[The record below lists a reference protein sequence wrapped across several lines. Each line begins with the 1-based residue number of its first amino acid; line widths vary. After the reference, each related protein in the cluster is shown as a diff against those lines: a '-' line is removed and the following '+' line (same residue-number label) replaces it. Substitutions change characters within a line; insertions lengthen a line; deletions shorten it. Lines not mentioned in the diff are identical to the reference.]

1 MAGHER
7 WADSDAKCGE
17 PRTTVEP
24 AGNIGAMQGSEPASL
39 EGRHVVLFNWRDT
52 QNPEGGG
59 SERYVE
65 AMARGLVERGA
76 RATIFCA
83 AHDDA
88 PADEVVHGVRYVRR
102 GDHLAIYVLGAL
114 RLLFRRFGKV
124 DLVVDVQNGL
134 PFFTRLVTRA
144 PVVVLVHHV
153 HREQWPVV
161 FPGLLGRVGWWIERV
176 VAPRVYRSSQYVAVS
191 GATRTELIGLG
202 VGRERIAV
210 VHNGTAAPPVLD
222 TPRSA
227 TPMVCVLGRLVPHK
241 QVEHAVDAIGA
252 LRADHPE
259 ATLVV
264 VGNGWWADE
273 LRSYVAAAGA
283 DDAVVFTGHVSERE
297 KHEILARSWLMV
309 LPSLK
314 EGWGIVVGEAGSHG
328 VPTIAY
334 ASAGG
339 TRESIADG
347 TSGVLV
353 DTREE
358 LTEAVQ
364 RLVDDNAER
373 QRLGKGAREMSHTF
387 SWKHSQDSFVRVLSD
402 AMDGRR
408 VALEDPEGP

>member
-1 MAGHER
+1 
-7 WADSDAKCGE
+7 
-17 PRTTVEP
+17 
-24 AGNIGAMQGSEPASL
+24 MQGANPASL

-83 AHDDA
+83 AHDSA
-88 PADEVVHGVRYVRR
+88 PADEVVDGVRFVRR
-102 GDHLAIYVLGAL
+102 GDHLGIYLIGAL
-114 RLLFRRFGKV
+114 RLLLRRFGKV

-134 PFFTRLVTRA
+134 PFFTRFATRA

-176 VAPRVYRSSQYVAVS
+176 VAPRVYRRSQYVAVS
-191 GATRTELIGLG
+191 RATRAELIALG
-202 VGRERIAV
+202 IDRERIAV
-210 VHNGTAAPPVLD
+210 VHNGTAPPPATHV
-222 TPRSA
+222 TRSA
-227 TPMVCVLGRLVPHK
+227 TPTLCVLGRLVPHK
-241 QVEHAVDAIGA
+241 QVEHAVDAIVA

-259 ATLVV
+259 ASLVV
-264 VGNGWWADE
+264 VGNGWWEDS
-273 LRSYVAAAGA
+273 LRTYVAERGA
-283 DDAVVFTGHVSERE
+283 SDAVTFTGHVSEQE

-314 EGWGIVVGEAGSHG
+314 EGWGIVIGEAGSHG
-328 VPTIAY
+328 VPTVAY

-347 TSGVLV
+347 TSGLLV
-353 DTREE
+353 DTPEE
-358 LTEAVQ
+358 LTEAVR
-364 RLVDDNAER
+364 RLVADDAER
-373 QRLGKGAREMSHTF
+373 RRLGKGAREMSHTF
-387 SWKHSQDSFVRVLSD
+387 SWAHSQESFAHVLVD
-402 AMDGRR
+402 VLAGRR
-408 VALEDPEGP
+408 VAVEDPDGP

>member
-1 MAGHER
+1 M
-7 WADSDAKCGE
+7 
-17 PRTTVEP
+17 
-24 AGNIGAMQGSEPASL
+24 PASL

-52 QNPEGGG
+52 ANPEGGG

-65 AMARGLVERGA
+65 AMAHGLVERGA

-83 AHDDA
+83 AHDHA
-88 PADEVVHGVRYVRR
+88 PADEVVGGVRYVRR
-102 GDHLAIYVLGAL
+102 GDHLGIYVLGAL

-134 PFFTRLVTRA
+134 PFFTRLATRA

-176 VAPRVYRSSQYVAVS
+176 VAPRVYRRSQYIAVS
-191 GATRTELIGLG
+191 RATRAELIGLG

-210 VHNGTAAPPVLD
+210 VHNGTAPPPVLD
-222 TPRSA
+222 TPRSP
-227 TPMVCVLGRLVPHK
+227 TPMLCVLGRLVPHK
-241 QVEHAVDAIGA
+241 QVEHAIDAI
-252 LRADHPE
+252 RAVRVDHPD

-273 LRSYVAAAGA
+273 LRSYVTSAGV
-283 DDAVVFTGHVSERE
+283 DDAVVFTGHVTERE

-314 EGWGIVVGEAGSHG
+314 EGWGIVIGEAGSHG
-328 VPTIAY
+328 VPTVAY

-353 DTREE
+353 DTPEE
-358 LTEAVQ
+358 LTAVVQ
-364 RLVDDNAER
+364 RLVDDTAER

-387 SWKHSQDSFVRVLSD
+387 SWSHSQDSFVHVLAD
-402 AMDGRR
+402 AIDGRR
-408 VALEDPEGP
+408 VAVEDPEGP